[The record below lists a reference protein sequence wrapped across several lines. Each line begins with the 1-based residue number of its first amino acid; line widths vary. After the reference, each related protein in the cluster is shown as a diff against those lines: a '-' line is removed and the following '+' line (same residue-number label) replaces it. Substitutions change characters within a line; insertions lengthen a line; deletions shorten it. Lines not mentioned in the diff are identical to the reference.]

1 MAQAMVSNQQP
12 TPRVEK
18 DCEIVDLLPWLSGG
32 VFVLVDLCF
41 QHVDSRLHQGILNAY
56 C

>member
-1 MAQAMVSNQQP
+1 MKAFLVLA
-12 TPRVEK
+12 
-18 DCEIVDLLPWLSGG
+18 EIPGRGSQFDLSPWLPGG

-41 QHVDSRLHQGILNAY
+41 RHVDSRLHQGILNAY